1 MENYIPRNTNQKK
14 ARVVLSI
21 ADEVDFNAN
30 NVAWD
35 KDGHFMTEV
44 SIHQRTHQLLMFTNI
59 ITEVQNT
66 RGKTYETSRRNEQT
80 SFG

>member
-1 MENYIPRNTNQKK
+1 MENYIPCNTNQKK

-35 KDGHFMTEV
+35 KEGHFMTEV
-44 SIHQRTHQLLMFTNI
+44 SIHREDISI
-59 ITEVQNT
+59 INAYEHNN
-66 RGKTYETSRRNEQT
+66 RGSKYMKKNLWNFKEK
-80 SFG
+80 